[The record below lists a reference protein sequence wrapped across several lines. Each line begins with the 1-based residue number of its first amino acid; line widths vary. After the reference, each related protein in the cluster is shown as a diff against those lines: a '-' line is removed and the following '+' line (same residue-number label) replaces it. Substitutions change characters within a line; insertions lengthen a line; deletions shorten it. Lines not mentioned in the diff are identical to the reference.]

1 MSGFRVSSNNGG
13 PDNVTTEKDHGTPQ
27 GTAPSLQMVVKLK
40 KLDHLFNQRPR
51 RFCALCA
58 TKKVSWSC
66 YGCDRHLPNGN
77 WADLGLPAEDEDESL
92 FGMLRQA
99 VRLDLV
105 QDEDDQTFVYDQI
118 KYVLKSW
125 IMFGDASASLDT
137 LVVEGWNLPADLP
150 SWRLVDAR
158 LSAEDGPASIFGIL
172 KSLAGLGSIDP
183 TIALGWIEYGRSV
196 AKCRVVLESAVD
208 GSIARTP
215 LPAALANE
223 IEIYKKEV
231 APNSMSP
238 PTSMS
243 QAMLDG
249 ICEYTNLSM
258 ADFEAQPPAF
268 SGFAKVMIDRACNI
282 HQGSIESSE
291 NTETPRCTVGPPAK
305 KYLVE
310 VAKAVE
316 ANNKYLD
323 EERAQKEKG
332 KEQAKKDREAK
343 KQEAAMKK
351 ARTAEDQQKARQ
363 RKSERRK
370 QGKLQR
376 AEKQAK
382 VRGSWHPSQPSSASP
397 EESSRAHEIHG
408 EPTELDTTRAF
419 STDALPS
426 SSEYGA
432 EAMTQIITPMLSK
445 DEHKGKAASSSNLD
459 TLIVHSASDSVAKTC
474 SIDTAEDC
482 RCAVCLN
489 YDAAI
494 DRSQVGAPER
504 PSRPGAAGEILSP
517 EPRSPHSSR
526 VVSRLEDAALAL
538 QTDEGCSSK
547 DQASE
552 NAYSSQCELA
562 DESIEGQSLAK
573 DTASEHVVA
582 SQHHSI
588 GESEERTQPKSTLN
602 VNAPPFVPKATPT
615 LPMAQRRTHHSRRTY
630 DLPNWIELG
639 LAAEASDDSLFSRVQ
654 QLKVI
659 GAFTPEDKQTFGTI
673 ISKLWRQIYLATQDN
688 PNILKQTSSPGISGS
703 WKWSDYQLS
712 AEDRE
717 DSIFGVSKKL
727 ASEGFWSSDDEKAL
741 YDLTVRVAKMWF
753 VANSEKVTP
762 STVVAER
769 LFSNTLPE
777 RNAKSLQN
785 TSSTASSRSSFGSAA
800 AKPKPTGPLP
810 GLYRI
815 GKMIISEA
823 DMFDHAS
830 SDGGIAEE
838 SSGEEGMDADSDEV
852 IIFKPRGRR

>member
-1 MSGFRVSSNNGG
+1 
-13 PDNVTTEKDHGTPQ
+13 
-27 GTAPSLQMVVKLK
+27 MVEKLK
-40 KLDHLFNQRPR
+40 NLDHLFSQRPR

-77 WADLGLPAEDEDESL
+77 WAELGLPAEDKDESL

-125 IMFGDASASLDT
+125 IMFGDASASLDP
-137 LVVEGWNLPADLP
+137 LVVEGWNQLADP
-150 SWRLVDAR
+150 TSWRLVEAR
-158 LSAEDGPASIFGIL
+158 LSAEDDPASIFGIL

-231 APNSMSP
+231 APNTMSP

-268 SGFAKVMIDRACNI
+268 SGFAKIMIDRACNI
-282 HQGSIESSE
+282 HQSSIASSE
-291 NTETPRCTVGPPAK
+291 NKETPRCTVGPPAK
-305 KYLVE
+305 RYLVE

-382 VRGSWHPSQPSSASP
+382 VRGSWHPSQRWPASP
-397 EESSRAHEIHG
+397 VASPVASSKPHEELVETAEPDTIHG
-408 EPTELDTTRAF
+408 MSADAVSLSLEEGIQALMQENAPAPSLDGHLGFTT
-419 STDALPS
+419 S
-426 SSEYGA
+426 SSDMNA
-432 EAMTQIITPMLSK
+432 
-445 DEHKGKAASSSNLD
+445 
-459 TLIVHSASDSVAKTC
+459 LIVYSASDSIEKAC

-489 YDAAI
+489 YDTAI
-494 DRSQVGAPER
+494 DKLQEGTPHGSPSHPEAT
-504 PSRPGAAGEILSP
+504 SEILSP

-526 VVSRLEDAALAL
+526 VVGRLEDAALAL
-538 QTDEGCSSK
+538 RTSEGCSLK
-547 DQASE
+547 VQAPE
-552 NAYSSQCELA
+552 NAFSSQCDSTDGSVEG
-562 DESIEGQSLAK
+562 ESLPT
-573 DTASEHVVA
+573 DTAPEHVVA

-588 GESEERTQPKSTLN
+588 GELEERMQLNSTLN
-602 VNAPPFVPKATPT
+602 VNAPPFVPGLPT
-615 LPMAQRRTHHSRRTY
+615 TQRLIKHTRTTN
-630 DLPNWIELG
+630 DLPNWTELG
-639 LAAEASDDSLFSRVQ
+639 LAAEAAHDSLFSRVQ

-659 GAFTPEDKQTFGTI
+659 GALTPEDTQTFGTI

-688 PNILKQTSSPGISGS
+688 PNMLKPTSSPGVSGS
-703 WKWSDYQLS
+703 WKWSNYQLS

-727 ASEGFWSSDDEKAL
+727 ALLGFWSSDDEKAL
-741 YDLTVRVAKMWF
+741 YDLTVRVAKTWF
-753 VANSEKVTP
+753 FANSEKVTP

-800 AKPKPTGPLP
+800 AKPKPTGPIP
-810 GLYRI
+810 GLYRN
-815 GKMIISEA
+815 GRMIITEV

-830 SDGGIAEE
+830 SDGVIPEE

>member
-1 MSGFRVSSNNGG
+1 MSGIRVSSTNGG
-13 PDNVTTEKDHGTPQ
+13 PDNVTTDKDHGTQ
-27 GTAPSLQMVVKLK
+27 GTAPSLQMVEKLK
-40 KLDHLFNQRPR
+40 NLDHLFSQRPR

-77 WADLGLPAEDEDESL
+77 WAELGLPAKDEDESL

-118 KYVLKSW
+118 QYVLKSW

-137 LVVEGWNLPADLP
+137 LVVEGGSQLADP
-150 SWRLVDAR
+150 TSWRLVEAR
-158 LSAEDGPASIFGIL
+158 LSAEGGPASIFGIL

-249 ICEYTNLSM
+249 ICKYTNLSM

-268 SGFAKVMIDRACNI
+268 SGFAKVMIDRAYNI

-291 NTETPRCTVGPPAK
+291 NTETPRCTVGPPAR

-323 EERAQKEKG
+323 EERVQKEQA
-332 KEQAKKDREAK
+332 KEQAKKNREAK
-343 KQEAAMKK
+343 KQEAATKK
-351 ARTAEDQQKARQ
+351 ARAQEDQQKARQ

-376 AEKQAK
+376 AEKQAN
-382 VRGSWHPSQPSSASP
+382 VRGSWHSPQPSSASP
-397 EESSRAHEIHG
+397 MESSKPHEKDNDTTVSDTIHG
-408 EPTELDTTRAF
+408 LSADEVPLSLEDVV
-419 STDALPS
+419 
-426 SSEYGA
+426 
-432 EAMTQIITPMLSK
+432 EAIIQENAPAHRM

-489 YDAAI
+489 YDTAI
-494 DRSQVGAPER
+494 DKLQGGPPHESPSHPEAI
-504 PSRPGAAGEILSP
+504 SEILSP

-526 VVSRLEDAALAL
+526 VVGRLEDAALAL

-552 NAYSSQCELA
+552 NAFSSQCESTNK
-562 DESIEGQSLAK
+562 SIEGENLPK
-573 DTASEHVVA
+573 DTAPEHVVA

-588 GESEERTQPKSTLN
+588 SESEEGTQPKSTLN
-602 VNAPPFVPKATPT
+602 VNAPPFIPNVIPG
-615 LPMAQRRTHHSRRTY
+615 LPRAQRLINYSSSTN
-630 DLPNWIELG
+630 DLPNWTELG
-639 LAAEASDDSLFSRVQ
+639 LAAEAAHDSLSSRVQ

-659 GAFTPEDKQTFGTI
+659 GALTPEDTQTFGTI

-688 PNILKQTSSPGISGS
+688 PNMLKPTSSPGVSGS
-703 WKWSDYQLS
+703 WKWSNYQLS

-727 ASEGFWSSDDEKAL
+727 ALLGFWSSDDEKAL
-741 YDLTVRVAKMWF
+741 YDLTVRVAKTWF
-753 VANSEKVTP
+753 LANSEKVTP

-810 GLYRI
+810 GLYRN
-815 GKMIISEA
+815 GRMIITEV

-830 SDGGIAEE
+830 SDGVIPEE